1 MAGRLNLATKGIPDK
16 WLTGEPQ
23 FSYFLMNFRRHTRF
37 AAESIETP
45 FDGTTDFDNILEC
58 RIPNNKGDLIRSMM
72 LRFTLTHP
80 SGTNARFNKSIG
92 TRIID
97 YIDLSI
103 GGQTIQRLTGEYIY
117 MYDQLH
123 NTTDDTNQT
132 LYFLTGHDQYITVGS
147 EFTYNVLI
155 PFYFFRHPSLAL
167 PVHALTKQ
175 LVEVRVK
182 FKPLK
187 DVSIS
192 YSGGTASSP
201 PSNVASTMKNLSLI
215 TDFFYITEDERN
227 FMLTRPIEYVITQVQ
242 KSQFRM
248 ESGESKKAIMV
259 NFKNP
264 VKEMY
269 FIAIKDGGI
278 DEHTK
283 INNVVLKFNNNTV
296 IDADYMMLENEQPLK
311 YHTGYPDTNS
321 RFGLYSFSLKPET
334 YRPTGQVNMSRVSHK
349 LLEME
354 LANSSGNT
362 VRVYAVNYNVLR
374 IESGLGGLKF

>member
-1 MAGRLNLATKGIPDK
+1 MKEELRRIIFGYRTKAGRL
-16 WLTGEPQ
+16 
-23 FSYFLMNFRRHTRF
+23 
-37 AAESIETP
+37 
-45 FDGTTDFDNILEC
+45 FDIILLIAISASVILVILDTT
-58 RIPNNKGDLIRSMM
+58 
-72 LRFTLTHP
+72 
-80 SGTNARFNKSIG
+80 
-92 TRIID
+92 
-97 YIDLSI
+97 
-103 GGQTIQRLTGEYIY
+103 
-117 MYDQLH
+117 
-123 NTTDDTNQT
+123 
-132 LYFLTGHDQYITVGS
+132 
-147 EFTYNVLI
+147 
-155 PFYFFRHPSLAL
+155 AL
-167 PVHALTKQ
+167 GKKYQ
-175 LVEVRVK
+175 
-182 FKPLK
+182 
-187 DVSIS
+187 
-192 YSGGTASSP
+192 
-201 PSNVASTMKNLSLI
+201 
-215 TDFFYITEDERN
+215 DFFYITEDERN

-283 INNVVLKFNNNTV
+283 INKVTLKFNNNTV

-374 IESGLGGLKF
+374 IESGLGG